1 MKRLRNRI
9 RGFAIVTAIFI
20 LVVLATLGAFIVNVF
35 SSQQIG
41 SALDL
46 EGVRAYQAARAGIEW
61 GIYRVQI
68 SGGYNFGHGAT
79 SPDPRSCGDFPASF
93 SPTAP
98 TLSTFTVTVTCN
110 KISDSSGGPN
120 VYSLVSVACNG
131 PNAAEPRCP
140 NVTNPG
146 AYYVERRLEAA
157 L

>member
-35 SSQQIG
+35 SAQQIG

-46 EGVRAYQAARAGIEW
+46 EGVRAYQAARAGVEW
-61 GIYRVQI
+61 GIYRVQS
-68 SGGYNFGHGAT
+68 SGGYNFGNGTT

-93 SPTAP
+93 SLAAP
-98 TLSTFTVTVTCN
+98 TLSGFTVTVTC
-110 KISDSSGGPN
+110 DRVAGTSGGPN
-120 VYSLVSVACNG
+120 VYLLVSVACNRLTPG
-131 PNAAEPRCP
+131 SCP
-140 NVTNPG
+140 NTTDPH
-146 AYYVERRLEAA
+146 AYYVERRIEVA